1 MSGLQDALINLLA
14 VVLTGFVGIVATN
27 VTRYFK
33 KKGVLSTLQAKEA
46 SVAIA
51 VDAIEQI
58 ARNEHIP
65 DKFNAAKR
73 LAVEF
78 LNKQGVSISEAELDM
93 LIESSVAEINKN
105 IKNEL
110 E

>member
-1 MSGLQDALINLLA
+1 MNGLQDAVFNLFMVA
-14 VVLTGFVGIVATN
+14 LTGILGTVAAS
-27 VTRYFK
+27 VVRYFK
-33 KKGVLSTLQAKEA
+33 HKGILSTLQAKEA
-46 SVAIA
+46 SVSIS

-73 LAVEF
+73 LAVKF
-78 LNKQGVSISEAELDM
+78 LNEQGVNITDTELNL

-105 IKNEL
+105 IDNEL

>member
-1 MSGLQDALINLLA
+1 MNGLQDAVFNLLA
-14 VVLTGFVGIVATN
+14 VALTGFLGVITTN
-27 VTRYFK
+27 VTRYLK
-33 KKGVLSTLQAKEA
+33 NKGVLSMLQAKEA
-46 SVAIA
+46 SVSIA

-73 LAVEF
+73 LAVKF
-78 LNKQGVSISEAELDM
+78 LNEQGVNITDTELNL

-105 IKNEL
+105 IDNEL

>member
-1 MSGLQDALINLLA
+1 MTGLQDAVFNLLA
-14 VVLTGFVGIVATN
+14 VVLTGFVGMIATN
-27 VTRYFK
+27 VTKYFK
-33 KKGVLSTLQAKEA
+33 KKGIVSTIQAKEA
-46 SVAIA
+46 SVMIA

-58 ARNEHIP
+58 ARNEKVP

>member
-1 MSGLQDALINLLA
+1 MTGLQDAVFNLLA
-14 VVLTGFVGIVATN
+14 VVLTGFVGMIATN
-27 VTRYFK
+27 VTKYFK
-33 KKGVLSTLQAKEA
+33 KKGIVSTLQAKEA
-46 SVAIA
+46 SVMIA

-58 ARNEHIP
+58 ARNEKVP

-73 LAVEF
+73 LAIEF
-78 LNKQGVSISEAELDM
+78 LNEQGIPISETELDM